1 MKFQEK
7 DYTVYTIKELQKEE
21 VEFPFSEDDD
31 VVYPTLIAI
40 PREEFTLL
48 EADYTSD
55 SMVISRADYEY
66 FVNDEKEVLAAIV
79 DESESYQCSKLTVD
93 SAELSA
99 HGLDEQYVYFES
111 IIVTSLISQGSQVDP
126 SFI

>member
-1 MKFQEK
+1 MKFQNK

-21 VEFPFSEDDD
+21 VEFPFSDDAD

-48 EADYTSD
+48 EADYLGSNE
-55 SMVISRADYEY
+55 VISRADYEY
-66 FVNDEKEVLAAIV
+66 FINEEKEVLAAIV
-79 DESESYQCSKLTVD
+79 DESEEYACSKITVD

-99 HGLDEQYVYFES
+99 HGLDEEYVYFES
-111 IIVTSLISQGSQVDP
+111 VIATSLISQGSQVDP